1 MAKNSAS
8 GISGREPDCALWTRQ
23 YHRGVV
29 PTIVWEVGHS
39 QKRSSLFRRAKMWCR
54 RYDGQVC
61 VVILLKYL
69 RRNPLTD
76 NSSIL
81 EVYRPTRRITDGKWT
96 ATKDGPTY
104 ILFPPPLNAN
114 GPLDAVPLTYQDYFG
129 PGNIGPAPDIDVNR
143 RFDLPLSLVRRWV
156 EEMVAVTAERFAYR
170 YVSGGSSVAGQIL
183 DPAID
188 VAPEPHV
195 EHGEVQDEGRATPEM
210 MDYEEFGE
218 EWDAAMSDVSDEA

>member
-1 MAKNSAS
+1 MAKNSAT

-81 EVYRPTRRITDGKWT
+81 EVYRPTRRIADDKWT

-104 ILFPPPLNAN
+104 ILFPPPPNAN

-129 PGNIGPAPDIDVNR
+129 PGNIGAAPDIDVNR
-143 RFDLPLSLVRRWV
+143 RFDLPLNLVRRWV

-170 YVSGGSSVAGQIL
+170 YVSGGSSVAGQIH
-183 DPAID
+183 DPAVD

-195 EHGEVQDEGRATPEM
+195 EHEEVQDEGRATPEQ
-210 MDYEEFGE
+210 MDYEEFGD